1 MKIKQAE
8 LELVKNLGNYETA
21 KIRLVATITNKENAE
36 ESIEKLN
43 AMILKTFAKLYN
55 KKAAQAQTQAQ
66 TQTQTQAQA
75 QAQTQTPAQT
85 PAQTQAQ
92 TQAQAREHQE
102 IKKDVSGK
110 IIVEYSKD
118 ENSLFQRIK
127 KAVRV
132 RNVNPDEIFKYYT
145 MDKETFQLL
154 FV

>member
-1 MKIKQAE
+1 MKTKQVE

-43 AMILKTFAKLYN
+43 AMILKTFARLYN
-55 KKAAQAQTQAQ
+55 KKAAPAPAPTP
-66 TQTQTQAQA
+66 TP
-75 QAQTQTPAQT
+75 TPA
-85 PAQTQAQ
+85 PAP
-92 TQAQAREHQE
+92 QE
-102 IKKDVSGK
+102 IKRDASGK
-110 IIVEYSKD
+110 IIVEYSRD
-118 ENSLFQRIK
+118 VNSLFQRIK

-132 RNVNPDEIFKYYT
+132 RKVNPEEISKFYK

>member
-21 KIRLVATITNKENAE
+21 KIRLVATITDKENVE

-43 AMILKTFAKLYN
+43 TMILKTFAKLYN
-55 KKAAQAQTQAQ
+55 KKAAPAQ
-66 TQTQTQAQA
+66 TQTQTQ
-75 QAQTQTPAQT
+75 TQTPA
-85 PAQTQAQ
+85 PA
-92 TQAQAREHQE
+92 QE
-102 IKKDVSGK
+102 IKRDVSGK

-127 KAVRV
+127 KAVRTRKV
-132 RNVNPDEIFKYYT
+132 DFDEVKKFYSI
-145 MDKETFQLL
+145 DKEVFKLL